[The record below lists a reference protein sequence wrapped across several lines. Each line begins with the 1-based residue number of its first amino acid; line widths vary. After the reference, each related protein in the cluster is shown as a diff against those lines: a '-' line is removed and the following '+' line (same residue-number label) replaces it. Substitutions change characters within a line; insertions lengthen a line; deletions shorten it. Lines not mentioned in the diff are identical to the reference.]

1 MEFILGSAS
10 PRRREILRDF
20 FDPLK
25 IVHPSIDESVDPG
38 ETPESFVSRI
48 TREKMRSVI
57 SQINAPGKFTA
68 VTSDTIV
75 TIDNLILGK
84 PESIENAAEMLSLLS
99 GREHRVLTGLSV
111 YTGDARAGIELT
123 GLESTSVF
131 FRKLDRAAIS
141 DYLKLV
147 DYSDKAGSYA
157 IQENGDMLVESINGS
172 ITNII
177 GFPLRLFFSLLQK
190 GDLTSLLLSE

>member
-20 FDPLK
+20 FNPLH
-25 IVHPSIDESVDPG
+25 IIHPSIDESVNPG

-57 SQINAPGKFTA
+57 SQIATPGNFAA

-75 TIDNLILGK
+75 TIDSLILGK
-84 PESIENAAEMLSLLS
+84 PESLENAAEMLALLS
-99 GREHRVLTGLSV
+99 GREHRVLTGLSL
-111 YTGDARAGIELT
+111 YAGNAREGIELT

-131 FRKLDRAAIS
+131 FRKLDRDVINE
-141 DYLKLV
+141 YLKLV

-157 IQENGDMLVESINGS
+157 VQEHGDMLVESINGS
-172 ITNII
+172 ITNVI
-177 GFPLRLFFSLLQK
+177 GFPLRLFFSILQK
-190 GDLTSLLLSE
+190 GNLFSILLSD